1 MPLYADYRTPPRQ
14 HPEKGGGIRV
24 SWRTFLDHW
33 PWVVADL
40 QQHYGISEYAVQD
53 APWPWFR
60 TLVYGLIDIPDS
72 RIRLHLEA

>member
-1 MPLYADYRTPPRQ
+1 M
-14 HPEKGGGIRV
+14 
-24 SWRTFLDHW
+24 FMDHW